1 MGLSRIE
8 WVLAAAGLLVSAC
21 SGSDL
26 VNGLGTSNPAGDTTD
41 ATIDSPAPPDD
52 RGPAP
57 REAGLAPGPRDGGAA
72 EDGGGVPA
80 DATSSAADATSGY
93 ADATLDAGTDAS
105 PTDSAA
111 TDGASDAETVGG
123 GTFACGPTKRC
134 LEATEYCRIAGLLAA
149 GNIVVPLDGGKLTP
163 TYSCLALP
171 PCDAADECTCLPGS
185 GILLAQS
192 MIVVGSSCSCS
203 DQDGGITQTCTS
215 GGPLP

>member
-1 MGLSRIE
+1 
-8 WVLAAAGLLVSAC
+8 V
-21 SGSDL
+21 D
-26 VNGLGTSNPAGDTTD
+26 GLGTSHPAGDMTD

-57 REAGLAPGPRDGGAA
+57 QEAGLAPSPREGGAA
-72 EDGGGVPA
+72 EDDGGAAP

-93 ADATLDAGTDAS
+93 ADATLDAGADRDVS
-105 PTDSAA
+105 PTDSA
-111 TDGASDAETVGG
+111 TMDGASDVVTVEG

-134 LEATEYCRIAGLLAA
+134 LEASEYCRIAGLLAA
-149 GNIVVPLDGGKLTP
+149 GTIVVPLDGGTLTP

-171 PCDAADECTCLPGS
+171 PCDAADECTCLPGN

-203 DQDGGITQTCTS
+203 DQDGGITQNCTT
-215 GGPLP
+215 GGVP